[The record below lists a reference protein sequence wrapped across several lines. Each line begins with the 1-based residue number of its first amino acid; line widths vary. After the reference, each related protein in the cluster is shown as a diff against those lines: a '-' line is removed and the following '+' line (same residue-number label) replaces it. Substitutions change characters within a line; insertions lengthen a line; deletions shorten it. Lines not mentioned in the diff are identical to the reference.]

1 MATVER
7 REPASC
13 DRLPVIGVSLQPH
26 RSESPTGYSSAGCSP
41 AEPASASPVTDNSSS
56 IPIRRGNQMRRSTSL
71 QGYRPA
77 FGCDALSRR
86 SCLPPTGCHLYF
98 AHRVTFLSC
107 ADTSCRSPIETSP
120 ASPIEMSRS
129 DFWVHAVVDSVVILG
144 HISDFPRNGGRVLT
158 ADDHMR
164 RSALVKGLGRLSAH
178 FGHKQAGS
186 AAGHAGGAQRGRSAA
201 THRPR
206 LARDVQPGNRRPAG
220 SGRRDGSGHTP
231 SRHSERLSTLSQT

>member
-1 MATVER
+1 MREER
-7 REPASC
+7 ALGNRRAAGAGQLRSAP
-13 DRLPVIGVSLQPH
+13 GH

-107 ADTSCRSPIETSP
+107 ADTVT
-120 ASPIEMSRS
+120 
-129 DFWVHAVVDSVVILG
+129 G
-144 HISDFPRNGGRVLT
+144 TRVLGEGE
-158 ADDHMR
+158 A
-164 RSALVKGLGRLSAH
+164 
-178 FGHKQAGS
+178 
-186 AAGHAGGAQRGRSAA
+186 
-201 THRPR
+201 
-206 LARDVQPGNRRPAG
+206 
-220 SGRRDGSGHTP
+220 
-231 SRHSERLSTLSQT
+231 

>member
-1 MATVER
+1 MREER
-7 REPASC
+7 ALGNRRAAGAGQLRSAP
-13 DRLPVIGVSLQPH
+13 GH

-107 ADTSCRSPIETSP
+107 ADIGSSRPIKC
-120 ASPIEMSRS
+120 
-129 DFWVHAVVDSVVILG
+129 H
-144 HISDFPRNGGRVLT
+144 
-158 ADDHMR
+158 
-164 RSALVKGLGRLSAH
+164 RSAIWR
-178 FGHKQAGS
+178 
-186 AAGHAGGAQRGRSAA
+186 
-201 THRPR
+201 
-206 LARDVQPGNRRPAG
+206 
-220 SGRRDGSGHTP
+220 
-231 SRHSERLSTLSQT
+231 

>member
-1 MATVER
+1 MREER
-7 REPASC
+7 ALGNRRAAGAGQLRSAP
-13 DRLPVIGVSLQPH
+13 GH

-107 ADTSCRSPIETSP
+107 ADMQCKRN
-120 ASPIEMSRS
+120 IEMTPLCNIEVTLSRVLGS
-129 DFWVHAVVDSVVILG
+129 REVRRGGGVVDE
-144 HISDFPRNGGRVLT
+144 
-158 ADDHMR
+158 
-164 RSALVKGLGRLSAH
+164 
-178 FGHKQAGS
+178 QAG
-186 AAGHAGGAQRGRSAA
+186 
-201 THRPR
+201 
-206 LARDVQPGNRRPAG
+206 VQP
-220 SGRRDGSGHTP
+220 S
-231 SRHSERLSTLSQT
+231 